1 MKEKGGGRSIFQ
13 KRNLICP
20 EVCHGTRINSRALES
35 RRGLRATARA
45 SIGCHSTFPLFL
57 PVLIIE
63 RRRDCGALVSFPR
76 ETSPRFSLLSFLL
89 SFGSSRLLLIFEFK
103 KKKKD
108 IRPLRNARKSFSE
121 LFREEIDRKDEK
133 RERERGRLRAYFGN
147 SVFER
152 NSSGKY
158 CPPDFSERMQ
168 KQELKDE
175 HEAPATSL
183 IPSRRST
190 SLCPKKN
197 EKSPTHR
204 FRMR

>member
-103 KKKKD
+103 KKKK
-108 IRPLRNARKSFSE
+108 RYSTF
-121 LFREEIDRKDEK
+121 EK
-133 RERERGRLRAYFGN
+133 RAEKFFRAFSRGN
-147 SVFER
+147 
-152 NSSGKY
+152 
-158 CPPDFSERMQ
+158 
-168 KQELKDE
+168 
-175 HEAPATSL
+175 
-183 IPSRRST
+183 RS
-190 SLCPKKN
+190 KG
-197 EKSPTHR
+197 
-204 FRMR
+204 